1 MKKITKSLMTLALL
15 VLGGV
20 SANAEERVIAEI
32 DYSTQADKEISKD
45 SPAGSTVSIANG
57 LFTIVNTDT
66 SGDAWALQPAILEGF
81 NVKQGYSYRIT
92 VNYKSTKAGN
102 INFTWGD
109 WNGHTAASYG
119 VAIAANDDFA
129 DFVQTYNNVNF
140 SISDNSAHVLWQ
152 CRGIEGTMYIQKVT
166 VVEIVPDIPTTP
178 EASTIQDGW
187 EDNVLGDLSSH
198 KAKDWIIETDEKGDT
213 VAIHKDVISDPV
225 IEDGVIKVTCD
236 ETRTP
241 KLDENGEQAH
251 DWPNG
256 PLSWNEVSW
265 DAQFWIV
272 LPEQYPVGTKLHV
285 TFDYKAK
292 VAGTASTQTHA
303 LPSDYIGGGFSSNIN
318 FTTDWQTF
326 EGDLEVPSHES
337 KKFQSIAFNLNEDID
352 PNVYYFRNISVQ
364 LPHMVSSIT
373 VGVTEAGWATVSHSE
388 PFEVGEGIGFAAK
401 YNGTSI
407 ELVPVTQVPAN
418 EGIIIKGTE
427 NHVETFSFGI
437 IKSAEPLD
445 NDLQISDGTIT
456 GASGKIYVLAKGT
469 QGVGFYK
476 LATSATVPAG
486 KAYLQVVSVESREF
500 IAIAGEATG
509 IKTVENQKKS
519 GIIYNLAGQ
528 QVKNAKKGLYIIDG
542 KKVIK

>member
-15 VLGGV
+15 TLGV
-20 SANAEERVIAEI
+20 TSANAEERVIAEI
-32 DYSTQADKEISKD
+32 DYSTVADQEISKD
-45 SPAGSTVSIANG
+45 DPAGSTVSIANG

-66 SGDAWALQPAILEGF
+66 SGDAWGLQPAILEGF
-81 NVKQGYSYRIT
+81 NVKQGYSYKIT
-92 VNYKSTKAGN
+92 VKYKSTKAGN

-152 CRGIEGTMYIQKVT
+152 CKGIEGTMYIKKVT
-166 VVEIVPDIPTTP
+166 VLEIVPDIPTTP
-178 EASTIQDGW
+178 QASTIQDGW
-187 EDNVLGDLSSH
+187 EANVLGALTTH
-198 KAKDWIIETDEKGDT
+198 KAKDYIIETDGNGDT
-213 VAIHKDVISDPV
+213 VAIHKDVIGDPV
-225 IEDGVIKVTCD
+225 IESGVIKVTCD

-241 KLDENGEQAH
+241 EIDPATGEQAKE
-251 DWPNG
+251 WWGG
-256 PLSWNEVSW
+256 PKWNEAAW

-303 LPSDYIGGGFSSNIN
+303 LPGDYIGGGFSSNIN

-326 EGDLEVPSHES
+326 EGDLEVPSHDS

-352 PNVYYFRNISVQ
+352 PNVYYFKDISVQ

-437 IKSAEPLD
+437 IKSAELLD

-486 KAYLQVVSVESREF
+486 KAYLEVPGSSREF
-500 IAIAGEATG
+500 IGFAGEATA